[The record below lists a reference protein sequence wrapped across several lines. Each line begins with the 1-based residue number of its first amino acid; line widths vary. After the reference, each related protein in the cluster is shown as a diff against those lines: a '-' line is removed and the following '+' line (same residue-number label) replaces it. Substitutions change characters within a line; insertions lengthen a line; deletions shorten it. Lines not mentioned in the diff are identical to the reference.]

1 MDGRVRGLA
10 RLSAPS
16 SGGITVPGA
25 RPFGAQ
31 RPARRAPCGRRRFLG
46 RHAARARHAASG
58 RVEENRA
65 RRSAAGKRDP
75 QAPHR
80 PAVPARLTPRPA
92 SPRHP
97 DRLRPRADAGP
108 PMSLLRVYP
117 GDPNRKG
124 RSFPIGPRGGAALAG
139 LLLGCGAS
147 IVLGLAGAPSVVSD
161 AVHAA
166 DRRAIRETAQ
176 RGAESFA
183 SVGRR
188 ALALGNRL
196 AADELFLARVGAILE
211 IPPPDRF
218 PGDPRDAAPA
228 TPAAMEAEAADLARR
243 TRLLELFRRQLA
255 ALPLPLPAGALVTA
269 PAAGVVVHAG
279 PVSRHADAIWRR
291 LGTIVVLAHD
301 TRTRTIYGHL
311 AVPLVKKGQ
320 RVSRGTPIGRVGT
333 TGFAVTPRLHYEV
346 HRLVNDRWIPRDP
359 RIFG

>member
-1 MDGRVRGLA
+1 
-10 RLSAPS
+10 
-16 SGGITVPGA
+16 
-25 RPFGAQ
+25 
-31 RPARRAPCGRRRFLG
+31 
-46 RHAARARHAASG
+46 
-58 RVEENRA
+58 
-65 RRSAAGKRDP
+65 
-75 QAPHR
+75 
-80 PAVPARLTPRPA
+80 
-92 SPRHP
+92 
-97 DRLRPRADAGP
+97 
-108 PMSLLRVYP
+108 MSLLRVYP
-117 GDPNRKG
+117 GDPSRKG

-218 PGDPRDAAPA
+218 PGNPRDAAPA

-255 ALPLPLPAGALVTA
+255 ALPVPLPAGFDPVFVPSRAPVEPSSSVPIELFGWHASEVTRRDEFCSGLTLASPAGALVTA

-333 TGFAVTPRLHYEV
+333 SGFAVSPRLHYEV
-346 HRLVNDRWIPRDP
+346 HRLVNDRWVPRDP
-359 RIFG
+359 RIFVLDVDWIGAAGLRDEPTPPDLPSLPIFAR